1 MLLLF
6 FNHPIFKQN
15 YLSDKT
21 INLLFKLVFGY
32 FWIVKQ
38 VNVMSLWLVWL
49 DTCVNLGADFIQQI
63 KSTIFE

>member
-1 MLLLF
+1 
-6 FNHPIFKQN
+6 
-15 YLSDKT
+15 
-21 INLLFKLVFGY
+21 VFGY

-63 KSTIFE
+63 KSTIFEWIQKYKTTYTAFYCILSGSYRP